1 LEQYAVKM
9 PVDIGVLIIVPY
21 QPIHAT
27 NSAIRHSPLVSLA
40 STKNNGDINH
50 KRPIQGATMSAL
62 TASPIR
68 TTTKILGFMLVC
80 LIVLV
85 AFSILMVS
93 LHETGNW
100 SGGLVFGDSDV
111 SDSLIGW
118 MIAIPVLI
126 ITAVIVTVVMLGVG
140 ILLAAV
146 VAMALVLALVAV
158 VFGVAMVVLPMA
170 AFIAIPVLI
179 VWGIVKLVSNNN
191 TARKRLLK

>member
-1 LEQYAVKM
+1 
-9 PVDIGVLIIVPY
+9 
-21 QPIHAT
+21 
-27 NSAIRHSPLVSLA
+27 
-40 STKNNGDINH
+40 
-50 KRPIQGATMSAL
+50 MSAL
-62 TASPIR
+62 TTSPIR
-68 TTTKILGFMLVC
+68 TTTKVLGFMLVC

-126 ITAVIVTVVMLGVG
+126 ITAVIVTVAMIGVG
-140 ILLAAV
+140 IILAAV
-146 VAMALVLALVAV
+146 VAMVIVLALVAL
-158 VFGVAMVVLPMA
+158 VFGLAIVVLPMA

-179 VWGIVKLVSNNN
+179 VWGIVKLVSNNQRLKQQYGTQ
-191 TARKRLLK
+191 TAT